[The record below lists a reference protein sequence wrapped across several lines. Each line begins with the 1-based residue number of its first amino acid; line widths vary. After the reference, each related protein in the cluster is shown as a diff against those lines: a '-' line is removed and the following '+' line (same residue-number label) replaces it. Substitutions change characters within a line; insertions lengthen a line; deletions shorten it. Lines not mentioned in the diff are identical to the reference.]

1 MQQQMTLP
9 MGAIIR
15 SPQADSYVVEGVLG
29 KGGSSAVYKVR
40 DWRTQQLYALKSL
53 VNPSSQDRHSMTF
66 EAELLMR
73 LNHPSLPHVYQVF
86 ENIRHNRIY
95 LLMDYIEGKDLEK
108 LRMMQPDL
116 CFSLIFVLTLLAPIV
131 GAITYL
137 HARKPPVV
145 HRDIKP
151 GNIIVPEK
159 SADALLVDFG
169 LAKEYIVD
177 KTTNLFRFG
186 TPGYAAP
193 EQYGQGTGPR
203 TDIYGLAATTYTL
216 LTGIVPI
223 DALTRSVN
231 RFGSDP
237 LMRADQVGSA
247 IPFSVG
253 MVIARGMSLHS
264 EDRYATIEEF
274 WGALSAAS
282 TQSEAVEGILSLVRP
297 LVITGPTNVE
307 KLPLPL
313 ERRTQREQDHSPD
326 QEHSPEKGR
335 SPGFWKL
342 LLFSLLAVVVL
353 GSVAGGFLLFTLW
366 SRHPTPAPVV
376 RHAIHKPAQT
386 STLAECAVPGTPVP
400 GSPYPQLAPCYAGTI
415 NDIGVAK
422 EKTVLYLT
430 GIKQQQGNIS
440 GRFQGLG
447 VTGTFKGTISQNGS
461 VQFVVKLTGRAD
473 TIRFN
478 GDSKYGGDITGSF
491 TAYDKNGLP
500 SLDEYGDWY
509 AQPFS

>member
-15 SPQADSYVVEGVLG
+15 SPQADSYVVEGILG

-53 VNPSSQDRHSMTF
+53 VNPSSQDRHSLTF

-86 ENIRHNRIY
+86 ENTRHNRIY

-116 CFSLIFVLTLLAPIV
+116 CFSLLFVLTLLAPIV
-131 GAITYL
+131 DAITYL
-137 HARKPPVV
+137 HTRKPPVV

-151 GNIIVPEK
+151 GNIIVPER

-237 LMRADQVGSA
+237 LMRADQVCSA
-247 IPFSVG
+247 IPLSVG
-253 MVIARGMSLHS
+253 KVIARGMSLHS

-274 WGALSAAS
+274 WNALSAAS
-282 TQSEAVEGILSLVRP
+282 KQTEAAEEILP
-297 LVITGPTNVE
+297 LVVTGPTSVE
-307 KLPLPL
+307 KMHLTL
-313 ERRTQREQDHSPD
+313 ERQAHREQDHSSD

-335 SPGFWKL
+335 SPGSWKL
-342 LLFSLLAVVVL
+342 LLFALLSIVVL
-353 GSVAGGFLLFTLW
+353 GSAAGGFLLFTLW

-376 RHAIHKPAQT
+376 RRAIQKPAPT
-386 STLAECAVPGTPVP
+386 STSAACAAPGTPVP
-400 GSPYPQLAPCYAGTI
+400 DSLYPQLAPCYAGTI
-415 NDIGVAK
+415 NDVGVAGR
-422 EKTVLYLT
+422 KTALYLT
-430 GIKQQQGNIS
+430 GVNQQQGNIS

-447 VTGTFKGTISQNGS
+447 VTGTFTGTISQSGS

-473 TIRFN
+473 TIRFGGN
-478 GDSKYGGDITGSF
+478 SKYGGDITGYF
-491 TAYDKNGLP
+491 TAYDRDGQP

-509 AQPFS
+509 AQPLP